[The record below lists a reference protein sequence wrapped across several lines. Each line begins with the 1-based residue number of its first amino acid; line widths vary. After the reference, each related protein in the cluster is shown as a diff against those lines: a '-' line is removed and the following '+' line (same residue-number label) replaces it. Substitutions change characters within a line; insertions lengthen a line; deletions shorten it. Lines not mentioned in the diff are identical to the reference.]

1 MNFKAYSD
9 AWLEAVND
17 KDTSKMAKTLSDKFI
32 WFNDRYDW
40 SMDKSGTIEWC
51 IETNF
56 TASDFSCLYENN
68 EVIVGTHNVVEP
80 GAPDSS
86 VLFIAKIKDN
96 QIISH
101 QYLREFER

>member
-1 MNFKAYSD
+1 MNFKAYSN

-56 TASDFSCLYENN
+56 TASDFSCLYEND
-68 EVIVGTHNVVEP
+68 EVIVGIHIVKDPES
-80 GAPDSS
+80 PDSS
-86 VLFIAKIKDN
+86 VLFVAKVKNN

-101 QYLREFER
+101 QYLREFNR

>member
-17 KDTSKMAKTLSDKFI
+17 KNTSKIAKSLSDKFI
-32 WFNDRYDW
+32 WFNDRYHW

-56 TASDFSCLYENN
+56 TASDFSCLYENK
-68 EVIVGTHNVVEP
+68 EVIVGTHNVIEP
-80 GAPDSS
+80 NNPDSS
-86 VLFIAKIKDN
+86 VNFIAKMQDN
-96 QIISH
+96 QILSH
-101 QYLREFER
+101 QYLREFNR

>member
-1 MNFKAYSD
+1 MNFKAYCD

-17 KDTSKMAKTLSDKFI
+17 KDTSKMANALSDKFI

-68 EVIVGTHNVVEP
+68 EVIVGTHNVDEP
-80 GAPDSS
+80 DASDSS

-101 QYLREFER
+101 QYLREFDR

>member
-1 MNFKAYSD
+1 M
-9 AWLEAVND
+9 ND
-17 KDTSKMAKTLSDKFI
+17 KDTNKMAEALSDKFI
-32 WFNDRYDW
+32 WFNDGYDF

-68 EVIVGTHNVVEP
+68 EVIVGTHNVIEP
-80 GAPDSS
+80 DASDSS

-101 QYLREFER
+101 QYLREFDR